1 MAWVDW
7 AIVIILAA
15 SVLGGLAQGFFR
27 SVCSL
32 LGLVLGLGMAAWN
45 YARLA
50 AAFLPLVRVR
60 AVADTVAFVLIALL
74 VMAICAIIGAVLA
87 KMFRLLGLGCLDG
100 LAGAIFGFL
109 QGVFLVTLGILV
121 LAAFYPDQP
130 WLAQARLP
138 KMFLGPAHL
147 STHITPSE
155 LAERIRHGLRTME
168 TESPRWMHEERR

>member
-7 AIVIILAA
+7 AIVFIMAA
-15 SVLGGLAQGFFR
+15 SILGGLAAGFFR

-32 LGLVLGLGMAAWN
+32 LGLVLGLGVASWN

-50 AAFLPLVRVR
+50 AVFLPMVRVR
-60 AVADTVAFVLIALL
+60 AVADTLAFVLIALL
-74 VMAICAIIGAVLA
+74 VMAICGIIGAVLA

-100 LAGAIFGFL
+100 LAGAIFGFV

-121 LAAFYPDQP
+121 LAAFYPEQP

-138 KMFLGPAHL
+138 RMFLGAAHL
-147 STHITPSE
+147 STHITPSG